1 MSGWPWPLDGI
12 QSWFDNLW
20 NWISQAAVNAV
31 SVVSNWIWSAVY
43 WLRDRVSEV
52 GSWIW
57 SRISPVLGP
66 VADWIRRAASWAWD
80 SLWAFAK
87 DPLGFIKRGTD
98 WLGSMLTQAWNSIV
112 AGVNALGS
120 SVSSW
125 LGAARDYLAGKLT
138 GVYNSLVGAVGGAVN
153 TLGAA
158 FNGAVAT
165 VGGWVSAA
173 LSGVAKALGEGLQGF
188 LDWFLKGIG
197 TVATTVGS
205 FLNERVVAP
214 LASAVGGLK
223 TWLTNALQGLFT
235 SVLNFFASPKSPDP
249 QDPVRSIAE
258 ALTTVFGFGLSM
270 ALPVMAGELV
280 HPVKQMGF
288 PQLSAMLY
296 DMSGFGR
303 IASALT
309 LELATASYITPLRW
323 GLNTLW
329 RPRIPPTAMADRMLL
344 EGHIGEGDW
353 RTIYAKWGWKEGDI
367 DAWRRSM
374 YTKPNQRTL
383 LTMLEDPEVPED
395 WIIRKLT
402 ELGLERPDVDQLV
415 GYKRR
420 LIEAKRLARFD
431 SEKSKLVTN
440 AKYDFAR
447 GYITEEDLRST
458 LKSLDYTSE
467 EVEYHVR
474 DAREDRER
482 KRKDMLVDNYVE
494 AYVKGMIESDQEL
507 RDRLA
512 EIMVDPQLVE
522 VTVDDAYVR
531 RFKKPRGS

>member
-1 MSGWPWPLDGI
+1 
-12 QSWFDNLW
+12 
-20 NWISQAAVNAV
+20 
-31 SVVSNWIWSAVY
+31 
-43 WLRDRVSEV
+43 
-52 GSWIW
+52 
-57 SRISPVLGP
+57 
-66 VADWIRRAASWAWD
+66 
-80 SLWAFAK
+80 
-87 DPLGFIKRGTD
+87 
-98 WLGSMLTQAWNSIV
+98 
-112 AGVNALGS
+112 
-120 SVSSW
+120 
-125 LGAARDYLAGKLT
+125 
-138 GVYNSLVGAVGGAVN
+138 
-153 TLGAA
+153 
-158 FNGAVAT
+158 
-165 VGGWVSAA
+165 
-173 LSGVAKALGEGLQGF
+173 
-188 LDWFLKGIG
+188 
-197 TVATTVGS
+197 
-205 FLNERVVAP
+205 
-214 LASAVGGLK
+214 
-223 TWLTNALQGLFT
+223 
-235 SVLNFFASPKSPDP
+235 
-249 QDPVRSIAE
+249 
-258 ALTTVFGFGLSM
+258 
-270 ALPVMAGELV
+270 MAGELV
-280 HPVKQMGF
+280 HPMKQMGF

-296 DMSGFGR
+296 DMSGFGK

-323 GLNTLW
+323 GLNMLW

-353 RTIYAKWGWKEGDI
+353 RTIYAKWGWREGDI

-395 WIIRKLT
+395 WIVRKLT

-415 GYKRR
+415 SYKRR

-440 AKYDFAR
+440 AKYDFTR
-447 GYITEEDLRST
+447 GYITEEDLRNT
-458 LKSLDYTSE
+458 LKSLDYTPE

-507 RDRLA
+507 RSRLA

-522 VTVDDAYVR
+522 VTVDDAYIR